1 MPAGSS
7 AHRTAFPPVRSVSA
21 RSADLRAL
29 TIATAVLGVVATV
42 VVAASPAVRFA
53 YEAPSLHVFLETT
66 AGLIALLAAYL
77 VFGRFRDSS
86 RLDDLVLSCGL
97 AVLSASSLLFHTL
110 PAASGL
116 DAGRFATWAPLVGR
130 VLGAL
135 LLTGAAFSSARRIR
149 HPRRSA
155 VTLFGAAGLLL
166 AAVGLFVAVLADH
179 LPVGVDPSLSPP
191 DALGRPQISGHPAL
205 LAAQL
210 LCAALYAVAAVGF
223 TRRAESTNDDLLR
236 WFSTG
241 CILASVAAMHY
252 FLFPSLYS
260 RWVYTGD
267 VARLLAHLALL
278 AGAARE
284 IGRYW
289 KSVATVAV
297 LEERRRIAR
306 DLHDGLAQELAYII
320 RQAHRAEHGGT
331 AVDREIT
338 QAAER
343 AIADARFAIAALT
356 RPLDEPLDVALVEA
370 VEQVADRL
378 GQKIV
383 LEVQPNVRVD
393 PLTRQEL
400 VRIAREAVA
409 NAARH
414 GRADTVRLE
423 LSNGGRIRLRIAD
436 DGVGFEPNRV
446 DRRKQFGILGM
457 RERAR
462 ALDADFRLA
471 SAPGRGTEIEVI
483 LP

>member
-1 MPAGSS
+1 MRTSPSE
-7 AHRTAFPPVRSVSA
+7 HRTTFPPVRSVSA

-29 TIATAVLGVVATV
+29 TIATAVLGAVATV

-53 YEAPSLHVFLETT
+53 YEAPSLHIFLETT

-77 VFGRFRDSS
+77 VFGRFRESS

-110 PAASGL
+110 PPATGL
-116 DAGRFATWAPLVGR
+116 DGGRFVTWAPLVGR

-135 LLTGAAFSSARRIR
+135 LLTGAAFSSARKIR

-155 VTLFGAAGLLL
+155 LTLFGAVGLLL

-179 LPVGVDPSLSPP
+179 LPVGMDPSLSPP
-191 DALGRPQISGHPAL
+191 DALARPQISGHPVL
-205 LAAQL
+205 LAAQF
-210 LCAALYAVAAVGF
+210 LCAALYAVAAAGF
-223 TRRAESTNDDLLR
+223 SRRAESTNDELLR
-236 WFSTG
+236 WFATG

-267 VARLLAHLALL
+267 VARLLAHLVLL

-289 KSVATVAV
+289 KTLAAAAV
-297 LEERRRIAR
+297 LEERHRIAR
-306 DLHDGLAQELAYII
+306 DLHDGLAQELAYIV
-320 RQAHRAEHGGT
+320 RQAHRADGRT

-338 QAAER
+338 EAAER

-383 LEVQPNVRVD
+383 LEVQPNLRVD
-393 PLTRQEL
+393 PATRHEL
-400 VRIAREAVA
+400 VRIAREAVS

-414 GRADTVRLE
+414 GRARTIRLE

-446 DRRKQFGILGM
+446 DRRKQFGILSM

-462 ALDADFRLA
+462 ALEADFRLA
-471 SAPGRGTEIEVI
+471 STPGRGTEIEVI

>member
-1 MPAGSS
+1 MHGGSS
-7 AHRTAFPPVRSVSA
+7 EHRTFPPVRSVGA
-21 RSADLRAL
+21 RSAGLRAL
-29 TIATAVLGVVATV
+29 TIATAVVGAVATV
-42 VVAASPAVRFA
+42 IVAASPAVRFGF
-53 YEAPSLHVFLETT
+53 EAPSLHVFLETT

-77 VFGRFRDSS
+77 VFGRFRESS
-86 RLDDLVLSCGL
+86 RLDDLRLSCGL
-97 AVLSASSLLFHTL
+97 AVLSASSLLFQVL
-110 PAASGL
+110 PTASGL
-116 DAGRFATWAPLVGR
+116 DAGRFATWAPLAGR

-135 LLTGAAFSSARRIR
+135 LLTGAAFSSARSIR

-155 VTLFGAAGLLL
+155 LIVFGAAGLLL
-166 AAVGLFVAVLADH
+166 AAIGLFVAVLAGH
-179 LPVGVDPSLSPP
+179 LPVGMDPGLSPP
-191 DALGRPQISGHPAL
+191 DALARPQMSGHPVL

-223 TRRAESTNDDLLR
+223 TRRAESTNDELLR
-236 WFSTG
+236 WFSSG
-241 CILASVAAMHY
+241 CIFASVAAMHY

-289 KSVATVAV
+289 KTLAAVAV

-306 DLHDGLAQELAYII
+306 ELHDGLAQELAFIA
-320 RQAHRAEHGGT
+320 RQAHRAEEGRT
-331 AVDREIT
+331 ALDHEIT
-338 QAAER
+338 DAAER
-343 AIADARFAIAALT
+343 AVADARFAIASLT
-356 RPLDEPLDVALVEA
+356 RPLDEPLDIALAEA

-383 LEVQPNVRVD
+383 LDVQSNVRVD
-393 PLTRQEL
+393 PATRQEL
-400 VRIAREAVA
+400 VRIAREAVS

-414 GRADTVRLE
+414 GRANTVWLE

-446 DRRKQFGILGM
+446 DRRKRFGILSM